1 MLVPERSFVQE
12 CEEAAVGDRRNRRRV
27 ISMKKVLVA
36 IVALLF
42 ALGVVGMS
50 FAATAKKVG
59 DDQIPADMKTTKD
72 QKAKPGQLKDKPGLH
87 KEKAPGQL
95 KDKPGLHKEKA
106 PGQLKDKPGQTKLKD
121 SKAGQ
126 HKDQAPATVR

>member
-1 MLVPERSFVQE
+1 
-12 CEEAAVGDRRNRRRV
+12 
-27 ISMKKVLVA
+27 MKKSIV
-36 IVALLF
+36 IMVALLF
-42 ALGVVGMS
+42 ALGTVSMS
-50 FAATAKKVG
+50 IAATAKKVA
-59 DDQIPADMKTTKD
+59 DDQVPADTKAQKD
-72 QKAKPGQLKDKPGLH
+72 QKAKQKPGQLKDKPGLH

-95 KDKPGLHKEKA
+95 KDK